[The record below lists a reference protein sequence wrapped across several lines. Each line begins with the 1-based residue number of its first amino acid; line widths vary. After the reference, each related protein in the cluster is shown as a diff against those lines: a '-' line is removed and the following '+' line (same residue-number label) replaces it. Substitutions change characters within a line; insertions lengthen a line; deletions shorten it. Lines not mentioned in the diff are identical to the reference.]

1 MRESEREAAESGG
14 DACRLTHTG
23 TGVHC
28 TVRKGESQSNTRC
41 LGKQLYT
48 LAAINLSLLARINI
62 SAEASPRPLGAPYA
76 HMHPRRTTSAAAR
89 TAPFHPP
96 ANRDSFKD
104 LLVFEERLK
113 QNAQRYARPDL

>member
-1 MRESEREAAESGG
+1 MGETLADS
-14 DACRLTHTG
+14 HTC
-23 TGVHC
+23 TQTLDC
-28 TVRKGESQSNTRC
+28 TVLYARNTRC
-41 LGKQLYT
+41 LGEQLYT
-48 LAAINLSLLARINI
+48 LAAIDLSLLARSNI

-76 HMHPRRTTSAAAR
+76 HMHPRRTASAAAR

-113 QNAQRYARPDL
+113 QNAQRYALTS